1 VPDSTDL
8 RTFIMSLETLLTR
21 DAVVCDLKASS
32 KKQLMQ
38 ELASLASVRSEVDK
52 DTIYSALL
60 EREQLGATS
69 VGDGVAIPHARLP
82 NLDVVAGIF
91 VRLAQPI
98 DYDAADEQPVD
109 LVFMLLAPEAAN
121 AEHLRALAKISRL
134 FRKGDLRESLR
145 GADGGDAMFLT
156 LTEPPA
162 KAA

>member
-1 VPDSTDL
+1 
-8 RTFIMSLETLLTR
+8 MSLSILLSR
-21 DAVVCDLKASS
+21 DSVIYDLKVSS

-38 ELASLASVRSEVDK
+38 ELAALASERCDLEQ

-60 EREQLGATS
+60 ERERLGATS

-82 NLDVVAGIF
+82 NIEHVAGVF
-91 VRLAQPI
+91 VRLSQPI

-109 LVFMLLAPEAAN
+109 LIFLLLAPESAN

-134 FRKGDLRESLR
+134 FRKEEFRQSLR
-145 GADGGDAMFLT
+145 GADGADAIYLM
-156 LTEPPA
+156 LTEPQA

>member
-1 VPDSTDL
+1 
-8 RTFIMSLETLLTR
+8 MSLATLLTR
-21 DAVVCDLKASS
+21 DSVIFDLKASS

-38 ELASLASVRSEVDK
+38 ELALMAAERCDLEQ

-60 EREQLGATS
+60 ERERLGATS

-82 NLDVVAGIF
+82 NIENVAGVF

-109 LVFMLLAPEAAN
+109 LIFLLLAPESAN

-134 FRKGDLRESLR
+134 FRKEEFRESLR
-145 GADGGDAMFLT
+145 GAEDADAIFLM
-156 LTEPPA
+156 LTEPQA

>member
-1 VPDSTDL
+1 
-8 RTFIMSLETLLTR
+8 MSLEALLTR
-21 DAVVCDLKASS
+21 DAVIYDLKASS

-38 ELASLASVRSEVDK
+38 ELAALAADRCEIEQ

-60 EREQLGATS
+60 ERERLGATS

-82 NLDVVAGIF
+82 NLEHVSGVF
-91 VRLAQPI
+91 VRLSQAI

-109 LVFMLLAPEAAN
+109 LIFLLLAPEAAN

-134 FRKGDLRESLR
+134 FRKEEFRQGLR
-145 GADGGDAMFLT
+145 GADSADAIYLM
-156 LTEPPA
+156 LTETQA

>member
-1 VPDSTDL
+1 MT
-8 RTFIMSLETLLTR
+8 LETLLTR
-21 DAVVCDLKASS
+21 DAVICDLKASS

-38 ELASLASVRSEVDK
+38 ELAGLAAERSEIDR
-52 DTIYSALL
+52 DTIYTALV
-60 EREQLGATS
+60 EREHLGATS

-82 NLDVVAGIF
+82 NLEHVSGVF

-109 LVFMLLAPEAAN
+109 LIFLLLAPEAAN

-134 FRKGDLRESLR
+134 FRKSDLRASLR
-145 GADGGDAMFLT
+145 GADGGDALFMM
-156 LTEPPA
+156 LTELQA